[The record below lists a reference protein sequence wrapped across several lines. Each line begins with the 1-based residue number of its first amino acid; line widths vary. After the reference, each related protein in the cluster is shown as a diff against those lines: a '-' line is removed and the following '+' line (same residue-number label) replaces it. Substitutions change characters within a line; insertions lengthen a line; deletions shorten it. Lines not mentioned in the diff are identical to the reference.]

1 MKLSTRD
8 EVRHAYEQ
16 YVEENYE
23 RDRNFRLYWDG
34 EREWNEDVLDFADEP
49 GLEVMVHQD
58 SDGGITIH
66 QELTNERAE
75 VSFPQDVELRW
86 LRDNSARIEP
96 EIRIERENEIREN
109 LRVIGGTIEVIW
121 EYRLNPEQV
130 RLVHELLR
138 TSTFNDLQSV
148 VWQKL
153 PDSDD
158 SSDAS
163 QEFHRAL
170 LRLGII
176 PRILV
181 EDESIEMQGRSLYGD
196 DTFDALTDEQITA
209 LNGE

>member
-23 RDRNFRLYWDG
+23 RDWNFRLYWDG

-49 GLEVMVHQD
+49 WLEVMVQQD
-58 SDGGITIH
+58 SDGEITIH
-66 QELTNERAE
+66 QDLTNERAE
-75 VSFPQDVELRW
+75 VRFPHDVELRW
-86 LRDNSARIEP
+86 LRDNSTRIEP

-130 RLVHELLR
+130 RLVHELLG
-138 TSTFNDLQSV
+138 TSTFDDLQSV

-153 PDSDD
+153 PDGED
-158 SSDAS
+158 SSDVS
-163 QEFHRAL
+163 QEFHCAL

-181 EDESIEMQGRSLYGD
+181 EDDSFEARGRSLYGD
-196 DTFDALTDEQITA
+196 DTFDALTDEQ
-209 LNGE
+209 LSVLDGE